1 MGKKALGKGLDALI
15 NDESEIKVSEIAEID
30 IEKIVPNRDQPRKS
44 FDKQEIHELAESI
57 RENGI
62 IQPIILR
69 AKDEVYEIV
78 VGERRF
84 RAAKE
89 AGLKKVPAII
99 KEYSES
105 RLLEIALIENIQ
117 RKDLNPL
124 EEALAFKTIIDRDTI
139 TQEELSKRVGRS
151 RSYIANMIRLLEL
164 PDEIKKFVSRGTITV
179 GHAKAIMALN
189 EKEKQVEIAKKVAEE
204 GLSVRET
211 EYLIREVNAS
221 RNDLANVPRGTAN
234 DSKEMVTAQ
243 GGKSIYIKELEE
255 KLISTLGTR
264 VKIRYSRGKGAIIIN
279 FFSDEELDRLL
290 EDLL

>member
-15 NDESEIKVSEIAEID
+15 NDESEIKESEIAEID

-44 FDKQEIHELAESI
+44 FDKQEIQELAESI

-62 IQPIILR
+62 IQPIVLR

-211 EYLIREVNAS
+211 EDLVREVNAS
-221 RNDLANVPRGTAN
+221 QNDFVNVPRGTAN
-234 DSKEMVTAQ
+234 DSKEMMTAQ
-243 GGKSIYIKELEE
+243 GEKSIYIKELEE

>member
-62 IQPIILR
+62 IQPIVLR

-164 PDEIKKFVSRGTITV
+164 PDEIKKFVSRGTISV

-211 EYLIREVNAS
+211 EDLVREVNAS
-221 RNDLANVPRGTAN
+221 QNNFVNVPRGTAN
-234 DSKEMVTAQ
+234 DSKEMMTAQ
-243 GGKSIYIKELEE
+243 GEKSIYIKELEE

>member
-62 IQPIILR
+62 IQPIVLR

-211 EYLIREVNAS
+211 EDLVREINAS
-221 RNDLANVPRGTAN
+221 QNNFVNVPRGTAN
-234 DSKEMVTAQ
+234 DSKEMMTAQ
-243 GGKSIYIKELEE
+243 GEKSIYIKELEE

>member
-62 IQPIILR
+62 IQPIVLR

-124 EEALAFKTIIDRDTI
+124 EEALAYKTIIDRDTI

-211 EYLIREVNAS
+211 EDLVREVNAS
-221 RNDLANVPRGTAN
+221 QNNFVNVPRGTAN
-234 DSKEMVTAQ
+234 DSKEMMTAQ
-243 GGKSIYIKELEE
+243 GEKSIYIKELEE

-264 VKIRYSRGKGAIIIN
+264 VKIRYSKGKGAIIIN

>member
-15 NDESEIKVSEIAEID
+15 NDESEIKESEIAEID

-44 FDKQEIHELAESI
+44 FDKQEIQELAESI

-99 KEYSES
+99 KDYSES

-124 EEALAFKTIIDRDTI
+124 EEALAYKTIIDRDTI

-164 PDEIKKFVSRGTITV
+164 PDEIKNFVSRGTITV

-189 EKEKQVEIAKKVAEE
+189 EKEKKVEIAKKVAEE
-204 GLSVRET
+204 GLSVREA
-211 EYLIREVNAS
+211 EDLVREVNAS
-221 RNDLANVPRGTAN
+221 QNDFVNVPRGTAN

-243 GGKSIYIKELEE
+243 GEKSIYIKELEE

-264 VKIRYSRGKGAIIIN
+264 VKIRYSKGKGAIIIN

>member
-15 NDESEIKVSEIAEID
+15 NDESEMKESEIAEID

-44 FDKQEIHELAESI
+44 FDKQEIQELAESI

-99 KEYSES
+99 KDYSES

-124 EEALAFKTIIDRDTI
+124 EEALAYKTIIDRDTI

-164 PDEIKKFVSRGTITV
+164 PDEIKNFVSRGTITV

-189 EKEKQVEIAKKVAEE
+189 EKEKKVEIAKKVAEE
-204 GLSVRET
+204 GLSVREA
-211 EYLIREVNAS
+211 EDLVREVNAS
-221 RNDLANVPRGTAN
+221 QNDFVNVPRGTAN

-243 GGKSIYIKELEE
+243 GEKSIYIKELEE

-264 VKIRYSRGKGAIIIN
+264 VKIRYSKGKGAIIIN

>member
-62 IQPIILR
+62 IQPIVLR

-211 EYLIREVNAS
+211 EDLVREVNAS
-221 RNDLANVPRGTAN
+221 QNNFVNVPRGTAN
-234 DSKEMVTAQ
+234 DSKEMMTAQ
-243 GGKSIYIKELEE
+243 GEKSIYIKELEE

-290 EDLL
+290 ENLL